1 MIAIYHQ
8 FKGVRQVTVYV
19 DLLFVLNLVINTL
32 VLAGALALSRERM
45 HLLRLICAGA
55 VGAFYSVLVFFPET
69 NFLFRALLRFLVS
82 VVMVA
87 VGIPT
92 PSLRRFLKAL
102 LWFYICLG
110 AFAGGMYLF
119 YSFTSLGAEM
129 VYSGGVYYVDMPLWL
144 LLAVSFAFYGFIR
157 LASFLQCR
165 SKPLQTLEKI
175 EICIDEKYRTLIAFV
190 DTGNHL
196 IDPLTLSPVVLV
208 EASALTGVLPPS
220 LIDAV
225 KAGDSGALESLC
237 RRHAKLKCRLIPF
250 RSIEKSGGMIFAVRP
265 DWIRLVSGGQY
276 ENVLLGLCA
285 TRLGENY
292 QALLP
297 EKLQ

>member
-1 MIAIYHQ
+1 M
-8 FKGVRQVTVYV
+8 TVYV
-19 DLLFVLNLVINTL
+19 DLLFVLNLVMNTL
-32 VLAGALALSRERM
+32 VLAGALALSREKM

-55 VGAFYSVLVFFPET
+55 IGAFYSVLVFFPET
-69 NFLFRALLRFLVS
+69 NFLFRTFLRFLVS
-82 VVMVA
+82 AVMVA

-92 PSLRRFLKAL
+92 PTFKRFLKAL
-102 LWFYICLG
+102 LWFYLCLG

-119 YSFTSLGAEM
+119 YSFTALGAEM

-144 LLAVSFAFYGFIR
+144 LLAVSFTFYGFIR

-165 SKPLQTLEKI
+165 TKPLQTLQKI
-175 EICIDEKYRTLIAFV
+175 EICIDGKYRTLTAFV

-196 IDPLTLSPVVLV
+196 IDPMTLAPVVLV
-208 EASALTGVLPPS
+208 EASALAGVLPSS

-225 KAGDSGALESLC
+225 KAGDSEALESLC
-237 RRHAKLKCRLIPF
+237 RRHTKLKCRLIPF
-250 RSIEKSGGMIFAVRP
+250 HSIEGSGGMIFAVRP

-276 ENVLLGLCA
+276 ENILLGLCA
-285 TRLGENY
+285 TTLGGDY

>member
-1 MIAIYHQ
+1 M
-8 FKGVRQVTVYV
+8 TVYV

-32 VLAGALALSRERM
+32 VLAGALALSREKM

-55 VGAFYSVLVFFPET
+55 IGAFYSVLAFFPET
-69 NFLFRALLRFLVS
+69 TFLLRTVLRLAVS

-92 PSLRRFLKAL
+92 PNKRRFFKAL
-102 LWFYICLG
+102 LWFYLCLG
-110 AFAGGMYLF
+110 AFGGGMYLF

-129 VYSGGVYYVDMPLWL
+129 VYSGGIYYVDMPLWL
-144 LLAVSFAFYGFIR
+144 LLTVSFAFYGFIR

-175 EICIDEKYRTLIAFV
+175 EICVDEKYRTLTAFV
-190 DTGNHL
+190 DTGNSL
-196 IDPLTLSPVVLV
+196 IDPLTLAPVVLV
-208 EASALTGVLPPS
+208 EVSALVGVLPQA

-225 KAGDSGALESLC
+225 KAGDSAALELLC
-237 RRHAKLKCRLIPF
+237 RRYAKLKCRLIPF
-250 RSIEKSGGMIFAVRP
+250 HSIEKSGGIIFAVRP

-285 TRLGENY
+285 VTLGEGY